1 MAADDPESWLFALL
15 TYQTTSGF
23 LGAGNYGSIRMNGGF
38 GSRAFVSLVEYRTV
52 AGRFREEL
60 DVLGSYRDEV
70 LAGAFGFSARGCVLT
85 WTTPWSRQEAQ
96 WPLSAL
102 EPWFIEA
109 VRPVRLQTV
118 DGAIEARGTTSKARQ
133 IGPKAVDSG
142 DVGDPW
148 HPVNLGDKK
157 KGQSA
162 LTIGSAGWSP
172 EILCRLLFQQDIRLT
187 PLQRTRASMVKA
199 AWFIGSVLVRGQGT
213 TDGFRHFEILV
224 PARVR
229 SWLGKKDERESL
241 AKLGQT
247 LLGDAKE
254 VEKTLRA
261 AIMALASGGPAEV
274 DLRNDTMAAWA
285 RTVVDQ
291 EALGWSDRFFPTLW
305 RATDESHSDIR
316 ENWCSEL
323 VSRARTVLRD
333 AERRIPLPTSRRYR
347 AAVRARGLLEGG
359 LRKKGLITSTPRT
372 TTEEVAI

>member
-1 MAADDPESWLFALL
+1 
-15 TYQTTSGF
+15 
-23 LGAGNYGSIRMNGGF
+23 
-38 GSRAFVSLVEYRTV
+38 
-52 AGRFREEL
+52 
-60 DVLGSYRDEV
+60 
-70 LAGAFGFSARGCVLT
+70 
-85 WTTPWSRQEAQ
+85 
-96 WPLSAL
+96 
-102 EPWFIEA
+102 
-109 VRPVRLQTV
+109 
-118 DGAIEARGTTSKARQ
+118 
-133 IGPKAVDSG
+133 
-142 DVGDPW
+142 
-148 HPVNLGDKK
+148 
-157 KGQSA
+157 
-162 LTIGSAGWSP
+162 
-172 EILCRLLFQQDIRLT
+172 
-187 PLQRTRASMVKA
+187 MVKA

-305 RATDESHSDIR
+305 RATDESHSDVR